1 MEGYVG
7 RIEIQD
13 DIPRGYLKAL
23 KENLAEEIL
32 DLLLI
37 PIDLAVTI
45 PLDLIV
51 LLTQFQT
58 IESIL
63 TGSHFLLAAAD
74 ILDERILA
82 KLLVVVDILVALDD
96 AENSLGE

>member
-23 KENLAEEIL
+23 KEYLAEEIF

-45 PLDLIV
+45 LLDLIV
-51 LLTQFQT
+51 LLTQFQM
-58 IESIL
+58 IEGTL
-63 TGSHFLLAAAD
+63 TGSHFLLAATD

-82 KLLVVVDILVALDD
+82 KFFVVVDVLIALDNT
-96 AENSLGE
+96 ENPLGE